1 MDLLESGIITTR
13 KKMWELIGKEMNE
26 RNYEYT
32 GFQCENKW
40 KSLKRAYN
48 HRLRNTHKV
57 FKRALAFEK

>member
-1 MDLLESGIITTR
+1 
-13 KKMWELIGKEMNE
+13 MWELIGKEMNE